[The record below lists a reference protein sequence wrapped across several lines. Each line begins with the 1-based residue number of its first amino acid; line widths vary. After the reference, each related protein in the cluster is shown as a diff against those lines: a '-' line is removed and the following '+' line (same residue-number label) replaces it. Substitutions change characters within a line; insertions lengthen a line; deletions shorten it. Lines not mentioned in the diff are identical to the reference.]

1 MGGQGK
7 QVADGPE
14 DRSLMWKLSVLRA
27 DTRGE
32 GARVDMKDRPL
43 SSTPGQMVALQP
55 PGGGEGRAEQG
66 WWCQGGGKGK
76 GMG

>member
-14 DRSLMWKLSVLRA
+14 DRSLTWKFSIVRA
-27 DTRGE
+27 ETHGE

-43 SSTPGQMVALQP
+43 PSTPGQMVALQP
-55 PGGGEGRAEQG
+55 PGGGEEEG
-66 WWCQGGGKGK
+66 
-76 GMG
+76 